1 MSEAGIKKLI
11 ALAKDACKRSYSP
24 YSKFPVGCA
33 LLTTDGEIFTG
44 CNVENISFGLTMC
57 AERSAV
63 YNAISN
69 SGPNIKLSRVVIYTP
84 TEVAITPCGACRQV
98 MREFGDDFEII
109 SVCRNETTFKS
120 NINQLLPDSPDIKF

>member
-1 MSEAGIKKLI
+1 MSEESLIKLT
-11 ALAKDACKRSYSP
+11 ALAKDASKSSYSP

-33 LLTTDGEIFTG
+33 LLTTDGKIFTG

-69 SGPNIKLSRVVIYTP
+69 CGPNIKLAHVVIYTP

-98 MREFGDDFEII
+98 LREFGEDFEVI
-109 SVCRNETTFKS
+109 SVCRSETTIKS
-120 NINQLLPDSPDIKF
+120 NINLLLPDSPNIKF